1 MYTYYELKDFL
12 RKLDRKLVMV
22 ADAETRVHQKKGDEI
37 IANIPAGGVSVALD
51 PIVKAAGGVYI
62 GRGKTEA
69 DREVVDGQGKMPI
82 EEEDGSYTLK
92 RVFIS
97 PEEEQAYYFGF
108 SNQTLWP
115 LCHVAF
121 EAPLFRNEWY
131 EGYKKVN
138 QRFADAI
145 KQELNGKTF
154 LWINDYQLALVPSM
168 LNSNAKNTVI
178 GMFWHIPWPTW
189 EVFRILPQ
197 KKEILESLLK
207 CDFLAFHRGYQAR
220 NFLETVERELEARID
235 QDHSAVHYKNHV
247 TTVTDLP
254 MGIDTDVIRGLLVDE
269 TRQTFFSKL
278 VHGMIG
284 DGEEDNDPFQAFFDK
299 YKVMV
304 GVDRLDYTKGL
315 SLRLQAIDTFLEKN
329 PQYIGKVVYVGI
341 VAPSREAIPSY
352 AQLKKDI
359 KLVAQTIN
367 KKYVQKDGWMP
378 IFLLHDVFSRSNLM
392 QFYQRADLCLVTPRD
407 DGMNLVSKE
416 FVLASSK
423 SSDPGMLILS
433 QFAGS
438 AIDLTQAIIVNPY
451 DTQAVAAAIKQG
463 LEMDKKEKRRRIEAM
478 VERLDEHNVYVWA
491 QDFIKEALSATPPV
505 QK

>member
-1 MYTYYELKDFL
+1 MYTYYELRDFL
-12 RKLDRKLVMV
+12 RKLDRKLIMV

-37 IANIPAGGVSVALD
+37 VANIPAGGVSVALD

-69 DREVVDGQGKMPI
+69 DREVVDSQGKLQI

-92 RVFIS
+92 RIFIT
-97 PEEEQAYYFGF
+97 PEEEEAYYYGF

-121 EAPLFRNEWY
+121 QAPLFRKDWY

-138 QRFADAI
+138 QKFADAI
-145 KQELNGKTF
+145 KQELNGKSF
-154 LWINDYQLALVPSM
+154 LWINDYQLSLVPSM
-168 LNSNAKNTVI
+168 LNSSAKNAVI

-189 EVFRILPQ
+189 EVFRILPH
-197 KKEILESLLK
+197 KKEILESLLQ

-220 NFLETVERELEARID
+220 NFIETVERELEVRVD

-254 MGIDTDVIRGLLVDE
+254 MGIDTDVIRSLLVDE
-269 TRQTFFSKL
+269 TRQTFFGNL
-278 VHGMIG
+278 VHNMLGNG
-284 DGEEDNDPFQAFFDK
+284 QEEDDPFRAFFDK

-315 SLRLQAIDTFLEKN
+315 NLRLHAIDTFLEQN

-352 AQLKKDI
+352 VEVKKAV
-359 KLVAQTIN
+359 KLAAQTIN

-378 IFLLHDVFSRSNLM
+378 IYLLHDVFSRENIM

-423 SSDPGMLILS
+423 SENPGMLILS

-451 DTQAVAAAIKQG
+451 DTDGVAAAIKHG
-463 LEMDKKEKRRRIEAM
+463 LEMDKKEKRRRTEAM

-491 QDFIKEALSATPPV
+491 QDFIKEALAATPPP
-505 QK
+505 KK